1 MGMEKILTRDDKKRH
16 LILFDKNIYKG
27 LIIMALPLMLNNFI
41 KTVHDIIDM
50 FFVGRIPVFGLEAI
64 NAIQLTFPVFFT
76 FISLGIGL
84 SAAGT
89 AIISQL
95 VGAGKKEKARQYA
108 GNLLIVAVVLGVL
121 LNVFAFFMGPV
132 IMELMGARGYVLAES
147 ATYVRIRSFE
157 LVFVFLF
164 FAFTSIRQSSGDTV
178 TAVIYGVITVIIN
191 IVLSPTLIQVFDMGV
206 SGAAYATLAANILI
220 VPFFARQLFVNKTGI
235 TISFNHLKVK
245 WEQTKELIKTAIPAS
260 LGQSITAI
268 GFILINTIIYTY
280 GDQVL
285 GAFTVGNRINS
296 MILHPVMAIGGVVSA
311 YIGQNI
317 GNNNPK
323 RARETFKK
331 ALFLSVGISIFFTIT
346 FMFLRRP
353 LVSIFLHEDP
363 EAVNLA
369 VQYMIFV
376 LSSIPLMAIFQ
387 TFIGTFN
394 GNGKTGYTFLISIT
408 RLWVLRIPLV
418 LLFTYVFQIGAS
430 GIWIAMTIS
439 NVVITIPG
447 IILYRRLKFAPVV
460 QILNKRE
467 PLEKAV

>member
-1 MGMEKILTRDDKKRH
+1 MLSKDEKKRQ

-27 LIIMALPLMLNNFI
+27 LIIMTLPLMLNNFI
-41 KTVHDIIDM
+41 KTIHDIIDM
-50 FFVGRIPVFGLEAI
+50 FFVGRIPGYGIEAI

-95 VGAGKKEKARQYA
+95 VGANKLDKAKQYA
-108 GNLLIVAVVLGVL
+108 GNLLIIAVILGAL
-121 LNVFAFFMGPV
+121 LNVFAFFVGPL

-147 ATYVRIRSFE
+147 SSYIRIRSFE
-157 LVFVFLF
+157 LIFVFLF
-164 FAFTSIRQSSGDTV
+164 FAFTSIRQASGDTL
-178 TAVIYGVITVIIN
+178 TAVIYGVITVVIN
-191 IVLSPTLIQVFDMGV
+191 IVLSPTLIQVFHMGV
-206 SGAAYATLAANILI
+206 AGAAYATLAANVLI

-235 TISFNHLKVK
+235 TISFDDIKMRAN
-245 WEQTKELIKTAIPAS
+245 QMKELIKTAIPAS
-260 LGQSITAI
+260 LGQAVTAI
-268 GFILINTIIYTY
+268 GFILINTIIYTF

-285 GAFTVGNRINS
+285 AAFTVGNRLNS

-317 GNNNPK
+317 GNHNPD
-323 RARETFKK
+323 RAKETFKK
-331 ALFLSVGISIFFTIT
+331 AMYLSIGISVFFALL
-346 FMFLRRP
+346 FMFMRRP

-363 EAVNLA
+363 AAVELA
-369 VQYMIFV
+369 STYMIYV

-387 TFIGTFN
+387 TFLGTYN
-394 GNGKTGYTFLISIT
+394 GAGRTGFTFMLSIT

-418 LLFTYVFQIGAS
+418 LLFTYVTQIGAS

-439 NVVITIPG
+439 NLV
-447 IILYRRLKFAPVV
+447 IILPGVLLYKKITFKPIV
-460 QILNKRE
+460 QILRKRE
-467 PLEKAV
+467 PLEKVV